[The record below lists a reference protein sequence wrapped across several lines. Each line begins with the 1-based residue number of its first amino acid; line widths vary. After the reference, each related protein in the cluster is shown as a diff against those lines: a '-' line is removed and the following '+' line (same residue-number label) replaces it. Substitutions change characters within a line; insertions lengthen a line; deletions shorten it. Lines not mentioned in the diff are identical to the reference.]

1 MSDSPAHNFSKFVPG
16 FDFLQSLTQGKS
28 SPMPGPASWVAPTL
42 DPKELDKR
50 IEELKAVQFWL
61 DQNATALKATIQ
73 ALEVQ
78 KMTLATLQGMNLDM
92 SAMSKAF
99 QFPAAA
105 AATSPPTSSF
115 ATPFAGPFASA
126 FANPAAPAPSATP
139 PAPPPTP
146 TPAPEAPKPATKKTT
161 ASAKRA
167 SDAAPVVD
175 PVQLWTSLTQQFQQ
189 IATNAMQE
197 VSKQAAK
204 QADQQADKAKP
215 PATKSGAAHATKP
228 RAAAKK
234 VVKKPAS
241 RR

>member
-1 MSDSPAHNFSKFVPG
+1 MSDSSAHNFSKFVPG

-28 SPMPGPASWVAPTL
+28 NTMPGPAAWVAPTL

-92 SAMSKAF
+92 NAMSKAF
-99 QFPAAA
+99 QFPAASAPSA
-105 AATSPPTSSF
+105 AA

-126 FANPAAPAPSATP
+126 FAKAATPAPSAPP
-139 PAPPPTP
+139 PAPPPAP
-146 TPAPEAPKPATKKTT
+146 TPEPEAPKAATKKTT
-161 ASAKRA
+161 ASAKRT
-167 SDAAPVVD
+167 STAAPAVD

-189 IATNAMQE
+189 IASNAMQE

-204 QADQQADKAKP
+204 QADASANKATASASKTGASRTG
-215 PATKSGAAHATKP
+215 PAKT
-228 RAAAKK
+228 AAKK
-234 VVKKPAS
+234 AVKKPAA